1 MRHLKLKRNKKHHV
15 RRGGFLPLLGA
26 LAPLF
31 APVLGKLVGGL
42 FGGGGGGRDARRRGD
57 GMKRM
62 RRHARH

>member
-26 LAPLF
+26 LAPMF
-31 APVLGKLVGGL
+31 APLLGKVVGGL
-42 FGGGGGGRDARRRGD
+42 FGGGGGRERRGD

-62 RRHARH
+62 RRRARH